1 MSPIKVTVPGRTPM
15 ERLTNL
21 TKRVIAVPK
30 DDIEREEQ
38 QWKKQRATR
47 TKRSIK

>member
-1 MSPIKVTVPGRTPM
+1 MKVNVPGKTPM

-30 DDIEREEQ
+30 DEVEREEQ
-38 QWKKQRATR
+38 KWRKAR
-47 TKRSIK
+47 TKRHPKR